1 MEETKTY
8 LVVEFFSNGEQRC
21 TCLVYTQAQLQTL
34 ISSIHSFSD
43 GQVMIFE
50 VGACIYTTVKEDTL

>member
-8 LVVEFFSNGEQRC
+8 LVVEFFSNGDQRC
-21 TCLVYTQAQLQTL
+21 TCLVYTPSQLQTF
-34 ISSIHSFSD
+34 IASVNRFSN